1 VLIEELIPCQELED
15 IYAPQLDATVCAPAM
30 PVRLAFG
37 ALFMKQRLGLTD
49 EETVLQIQKNDYMQ
63 FFLGFSGYLT
73 DRYKSENP
81 CNSMA
86 LG

>member
-1 VLIEELIPCQELED
+1 
-15 IYAPQLDATVCAPAM
+15 M

-63 FFLGFSGYLT
+63 FFLGYSGYSSKVPFDPST
-73 DRYKSENP
+73 STARSSTSP
-81 CNSMA
+81 FQPTSP
-86 LG
+86 